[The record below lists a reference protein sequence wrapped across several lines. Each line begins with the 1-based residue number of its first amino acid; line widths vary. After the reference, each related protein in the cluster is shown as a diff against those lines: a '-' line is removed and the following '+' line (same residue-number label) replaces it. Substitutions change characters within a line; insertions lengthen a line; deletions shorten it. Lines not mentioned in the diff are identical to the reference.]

1 MDRKQFKSACEIM
14 AESGIDGLGIVFR
27 LELSFINANEF
38 LSFPRFFPETVVGDP
53 VKPGRETGFAAEA
66 FKVLVSAQKSFL
78 SEVVGEG
85 DVGSD
90 QIAEQTPDGRLV
102 IPDQLRKS
110 MVVVINKD
118 ARNEV
123 CICQRHAPM
132 LGQRRRFVC
141 VFGAF
146 KFPDQQ
152 IPHPDE
158 EWDNADGP
166 GAAFPF
172 AASAEENH

>member
-1 MDRKQFKSACEIM
+1 M
-14 AESGIDGLGIVFR
+14 AESGVDGLRIVFR
-27 LELSFINANEF
+27 LKSSFIDANQF

-53 VKPGRETGFAAEA
+53 IKPGRKTRFAAEA
-66 FKVLVSAQKSFL
+66 LKVFVGAQKSFL
-78 SEVVGEG
+78 GQIVRER

-90 QIAEQTPDGRLV
+90 QIAEQTSDGRLV
-102 IPDQLRKS
+102 IPNQLRKS
-110 MVVVINKD
+110 VVVVINKD

-123 CICQRHAPM
+123 CIGQRHSPM

-146 KFPDQQ
+146 KFPNEQ
-152 IPHPDE
+152 IPHPDQE
-158 EWDNADGP
+158 RDDADRP

-172 AASAEENH
+172 VAGPKENHQAESDHH

>member
-1 MDRKQFKSACEIM
+1 M
-14 AESGIDGLGIVFR
+14 AESGIDGLWIVFR
-27 LELSFINANEF
+27 LELSFIDANEF
-38 LSFPRFFPETVVGDP
+38 LSFPRFFPKTVVSDP
-53 VKPGRETGFAAEA
+53 VKPRRETRFAAEA
-66 FKVLVSAQKSFL
+66 FKVFVGAQKSFL
-78 SEVVGEG
+78 SEVVREG

-90 QIAEQTPDGRLV
+90 QIAEQTSDGRLV

-110 MVVVINKD
+110 VVVVINKD

-146 KFPDQQ
+146 KFPNQQ
-152 IPHPDE
+152 ISHPDKE
-158 EWDNADGP
+158 RDDADRP

-172 AASAEENH
+172 AAGAEENHQSDSNHH